1 MKKLVILP
9 SKSSKYS
16 EIINS
21 IKNLPLKKVNF
32 MDVKNINLTK
42 VKKFDVVIFEKISE
56 RLLKQINKLKI
67 VTIKINKHIRY
78 NKLIDISIDPYFKI
92 TMKNNTNPTKGNF
105 RPIQL
110 DISNTNDFVYLLNII
125 TIMDWDSKFWKKKI
139 CFIGPKR
146 LTESIIFRCKKF
158 IRKNKIEMIQFLSNC
173 HESESVKIAE
183 KNNFGFKDIRI
194 TLEKKV
200 DKIDKNIKFT
210 KNISLRKAKLADFK
224 FIKPIARDSYLD
236 SRYYFDEFFSVNR
249 VKNFY
254 EGWLKKAILG
264 TFDDL
269 CLLICYKNKPVGF
282 CTIKIRTPNA
292 IIGLFSISSKHQGKG
307 FSKILLKYLNYEM
320 NKKNIKNITVVTQ
333 GRNYSAL
340 KAYQNVNFK
349 ITRTELWYHKWIAG
363 NKKKLV
369 NY

>member
-9 SKSSKYS
+9 SETSKYS
-16 EIINS
+16 KIINN
-21 IKNLPLKKVNF
+21 IKNLPLKNVHFIHEKSINF
-32 MDVKNINLTK
+32 IKIKN
-42 VKKFDVVIFEKISE
+42 FDVVIFEKISE
-56 RLLKQINKLKI
+56 RLLKQINKAKI
-67 VTIKINKHIRY
+67 ILIKINKHIRY
-78 NKLIDISIDPYFKI
+78 NKLIDISIDPFFKI
-92 TMKNNTNPTKGNF
+92 TKTNNTNPTKGNF
-105 RPIQL
+105 KPIQL
-110 DISNTNDFVYLLNII
+110 DVSNTNDFVYLLNII
-125 TIMDWDSKFWKKKI
+125 TILDWDSKFWKKKI
-139 CFIGPKR
+139 CFIGPKK
-146 LTESIIFRCKKF
+146 LTESIVFRCKKF
-158 IRKNKIEMIQFLSNC
+158 IKKNKVDMVQFLSNC

-200 DKIDKNIKFT
+200 DKKKKIKLN
-210 KNISLRKAKLADFK
+210 KSISLRKAKLTDFK
-224 FIKPIARDSYLD
+224 FIKPIARESYLD

-269 CLLICYKNKPVGF
+269 CLLICYKKKPVGF

-292 IIGLFSISSKHQGKG
+292 IIGLFSISSKYQGKG

-320 NKKNIKNITVVTQ
+320 KKDNIKKITVVTQ

-349 ITRTELWYHKWIAG
+349 ISRTELWYHKWIVD
-363 NKKKLV
+363 NKIKV
-369 NY
+369 ENY